1 MGKIN
6 DFIDNTLKKVEPGNI
21 RYFNKYKYGWIPGA
35 NDFIIFITDETGCKV
50 NDETSSKLL
59 KYKKRIVWVKLEKD
73 REAKVKQ
80 SEVPFLCAQRYQEDE
95 MAEYPQDNNDMSK
108 KKHGTKHRSIG
119 KEYTLDNFYLYF
131 SKNSLPDSSGD
142 IEIEI
147 FGDGLMRKGHR
158 KFPQFCEKF
167 CIPMEEIYNLK
178 SILVRTGIS
187 QIKKSYPSNSID
199 GTYWEIE
206 AHINGRVI
214 CSKGHNNYPLNWN
227 IIHKAILDC
236 INKAKKLAMKTIN
249 PNINKLFASLENDP
263 PVWWK
268 NLKNDKEIVI
278 EIRSDKSKLYID
290 CYYNGG
296 CILKGLECDSKGNF
310 KGEIHYKYIPIT
322 FNRNNDYINY
332 DFSNNNQGINYKNI
346 NLGIPNVNNFDKATL
361 SLIKK
366 QVERYYPSDSEKGY
380 QYKFIQ
386 KDPYFIDSEFQYNG
400 FCGKNL
406 RIDLVRI
413 DSHTKQIVFV
423 ELKKFGNKELF
434 NGGIEEQLN
443 LYRCFITDFESE
455 LRKYYLDFLQAK
467 KNLGL
472 LSKEVLQILGS
483 NLSSYCVAQKR
494 FRLLLFWRGKWK
506 LRY

>member
-1 MGKIN
+1 
-6 DFIDNTLKKVEPGNI
+6 
-21 RYFNKYKYGWIPGA
+21 
-35 NDFIIFITDETGCKV
+35 
-50 NDETSSKLL
+50 
-59 KYKKRIVWVKLEKD
+59 
-73 REAKVKQ
+73 
-80 SEVPFLCAQRYQEDE
+80 
-95 MAEYPQDNNDMSK
+95 MSK
-108 KKHGTKHRSIG
+108 
-119 KEYTLDNFYLYF
+119 NQ
-131 SKNSLPDSSGD
+131 P
-142 IEIEI
+142 
-147 FGDGLMRKGHR
+147 
-158 KFPQFCEKF
+158 
-167 CIPMEEIYNLK
+167 
-178 SILVRTGIS
+178 
-187 QIKKSYPSNSID
+187 
-199 GTYWEIE
+199 
-206 AHINGRVI
+206 
-214 CSKGHNNYPLNWN
+214 
-227 IIHKAILDC
+227 
-236 INKAKKLAMKTIN
+236 KKLMMKTIN
-249 PNINKLFASLENDP
+249 PNTKLFVSLEKSP
-263 PVWWK
+263 PEWWK

-346 NLGIPNVNNFDKATL
+346 NLGIPNVNNFDKTTL

-455 LRKYYLDFLQAK
+455 LRKYYLDFLQSK

-483 NLSSYCVAQKR
+483 NLSSYCVAQKPLLIIAGCTEKWIKNNAEDINHRIEKHALGCYYFGEVNKNSDIKEGRYR
-494 FRLLLFWRGKWK
+494 FLF
-506 LRY
+506 